1 MSRQISERELA
12 EFAERYIAM
21 WNEPDA
27 QVRHHEV
34 EQLWAVNGAQV
45 LVDPP
50 QAMREALNALSF
62 PIPTVEIR
70 GHDALNRRVDRAY
83 EMFVAPGEYV
93 FAPGGAAVWLSAN
106 LIGLT
111 WLMVTAA
118 DRTVAG
124 GGYDVIALDDEGLI
138 RWDHQYIGVA

>member
-1 MSRQISERELA
+1 MSRQFSERELA
-12 EFAERYIAM
+12 HFTERYIAM
-21 WNEPDA
+21 WNEPDTQA
-27 QVRHHEV
+27 RHQQV

-45 LVDPP
+45 LVDAP
-50 QAMREALNALSF
+50 QAMREALAVLSF

-83 EMFVAPGEYV
+83 EMFVAPGEYLFV
-93 FAPGGAAVWLSAN
+93 PGGQAVELSAN